1 MDSGV
6 ELRARV
12 GPLVGGEVADQ
23 IARWFDEDP
32 DPVTR
37 EELVALVDEGASD
50 ELVDRFGRRIGFG
63 TAGLRGPMGT
73 GPNRMNRLVVRQAA
87 AGLMR
92 YLPSGAT
99 VVIGFD
105 ARYGSRGF
113 AEDTAR
119 VIAAAGGQAVLLPG
133 PNPTPLV
140 PFAVRHLGADA
151 GVMVTASHNPAT
163 DNGYKVYLAG
173 GAQLVAPT
181 DAEIAALIAEA
192 ATAPVPLGP
201 ADDPAIARA
210 GAEVVEA
217 FLAMV
222 DRCRLVP
229 DSPGV
234 TTVYTALHGVGAE
247 LLLAAFDRAGFPRPA
262 VVAEQAEPDPDF
274 PTTPFPN
281 PEEPGTFDL
290 AFDLADR
297 EHPQLVLAHD
307 SDADR
312 LGAAI
317 PDGDGWRMLTGNEI
331 GVLLGDHIL
340 RHTTGEDRLV
350 VTTIVS
356 SRLLGRMAAAA
367 GVRYAATLTGFKWIV
382 RPALDDPTAR
392 FVFGYEE
399 ALGYLVTDEVLD
411 KDGISAAVLLVEAA
425 GALADTGRTLAD
437 RLDELAVEHGLHHT
451 ETWSVRFAGLDAGDR
466 MKGVMAQLRSDPPV
480 ELAGMA
486 VTGFC
491 DHAQGGDLPPTDAVA
506 LEMDNRARVL
516 ARPSNTEPKVKIYLE
531 VVLPT
536 TAPTLA
542 ADRSRARDLV
552 KALRVD
558 LDAHLDLTSD

>member
-1 MDSGV
+1 MDSVV
-6 ELRARV
+6 ELRARAE
-12 GPLVGGEVADQ
+12 PLVGSELADH

-37 EELVALVDEGASD
+37 EELVELVADGASD
-50 ELVDRFGRRIGFG
+50 ELADRFGRRIGFG
-63 TAGLRGPMGT
+63 TAGLRGRMGV
-73 GPNRMNRLVVRQAA
+73 GPNRMNRLVVRHAA

-99 VVIGFD
+99 VAIGFD
-105 ARYGSRGF
+105 ARHGSQAF
-113 AEDTAR
+113 AEETAR
-119 VIAAAGGQAVLLPG
+119 VVAAAGGQAVLLPG

-151 GVMVTASHNPAT
+151 GVMVTASHNPAP

-173 GAQLVAPT
+173 GAQLVAPS

-192 ATAPVPLGP
+192 STEPVPRATADDSAISSAGP
-201 ADDPAIARA
+201 
-210 GAEVVEA
+210 EVTEA

-234 TTVYTALHGVGAE
+234 ATVYTPLHGVGAE
-247 LLLAAFDRAGFPRPA
+247 LLLAAFDRAGFPPPA

-297 EHPQLVLAHD
+297 ERPELVLAHD

-340 RHTTGEDRLV
+340 RHTTGGDRLV

-356 SRLLGRMAAAA
+356 SRMLGRMAAAA

-382 RPALDDPTAR
+382 RPGLDDPAAR

-399 ALGYLVTDEVLD
+399 ALGYLVTDELLD
-411 KDGISAAVLLVEAA
+411 KDGISASVLLVEAA
-425 GALADTGRTLAD
+425 GVLAATGRTLAD
-437 RLDELAVEHGLHHT
+437 RLDELAVEHGLHHS
-451 ETWSVRFAGLDAGDR
+451 ETWSVRFTGLDARDR
-466 MKGVMAQLRSDPPV
+466 MREVMSQLRSNPPT

-486 VTGFC
+486 VSGFH
-491 DHAQGGDLPPTDAVA
+491 DYAQGGDLPPTDAVA
-506 LEMDNRARVL
+506 LEMGDQARVL
-516 ARPSNTEPKVKIYLE
+516 ARPSNTEPKIKLYLE
-531 VVLPT
+531 VVLAT
-536 TAPTLA
+536 TAETLQ
-542 ADRSRARDLV
+542 ADRADASELLEDLRAGL
-552 KALRVD
+552 AGHL
-558 LDAHLDLTSD
+558 HLDSG